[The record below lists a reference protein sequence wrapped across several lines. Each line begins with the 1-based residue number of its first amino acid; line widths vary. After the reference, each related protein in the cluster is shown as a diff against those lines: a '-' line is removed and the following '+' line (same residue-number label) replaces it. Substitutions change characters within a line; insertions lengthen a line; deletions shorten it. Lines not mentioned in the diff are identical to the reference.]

1 MISHTAQTFYCMS
14 RRDSSVANVAG
25 SCSDTRT
32 RATIIGGES
41 SLWSNRKVG
50 WVARFTKGYWRACSA
65 IGLSHETASLIVA
78 TVPELLPVLL
88 AARQE
93 SQASR
98 LQQLRRR
105 VRVLSRYGK
114 RGPGLAYHLPTW
126 SSAIDKQTASGSDLS
141 ECSPLESPGYLT
153 PANPGRQ
160 GTIRPRWIASLT
172 ATGDPMIPRNIRDDS
187 VSRQGA
193 RFVLS

>member
-1 MISHTAQTFYCMS
+1 MRSH
-14 RRDSSVANVAG
+14 
-25 SCSDTRT
+25 
-32 RATIIGGES
+32 
-41 SLWSNRKVG
+41 WKVG
-50 WVARFTKGYWRACSA
+50 WVARFTRGYWRACSA

-78 TVPELLPVLL
+78 TVPELPSVLL
-88 AARQE
+88 AAQE
-93 SQASR
+93 LQASR

-114 RGPGLAYHLPTW
+114 RGPGLVYHLPTW

-160 GTIRPRWIASLT
+160 GTISTASDRFSH
-172 ATGDPMIPRNIRDDS
+172 GNGRSDDS
-187 VSRQGA
+187 GEHQRRQCVQTG
-193 RFVLS
+193 RQIRLIVRMI